1 MLLNIIQSSPLNKEL
16 SSQNANSAEI
26 EEPCVRRREEGWGV
40 GGKKQ
45 CLQWMKLRVQ
55 HLLVSLAGCPLQRP

>member
-26 EEPCVRRREEGWGV
+26 EEPYVRRREEGWGV

-45 CLQWMKLRVQ
+45 CL
-55 HLLVSLAGCPLQRP
+55 